1 MEEVLKTDVVLVEKL
16 NNMKKRNT
24 PPDKS
29 WVNGKYKNGEINVS
43 METVSVND
51 PEFFAQGDDARIII
65 NDIYQ
70 IWVNGYMTQEQAF
83 NEWILNNL

>member
-1 MEEVLKTDVVLVEKL
+1 
-16 NNMKKRNT
+16 
-24 PPDKS
+24 
-29 WVNGKYKNGEINVS
+29 